1 MSKKE
6 DKKVTKHVFLTKE
19 VVETFI
25 REGNL
30 NDRDTYI
37 IKTRAKGYT
46 IAKQARELNLSV
58 DQVNKDIRRL
68 KALYDEVQKKS
79 DILPERKKNKRE
91 LEQLIK

>member
-1 MSKKE
+1 M
-6 DKKVTKHVFLTKE
+6 TKHLFWTKE
-19 VVETFI
+19 VVEAFI

-37 IKTRAKGYT
+37 IKTRAKGYP
-46 IAKQARELNLSV
+46 ISKQARDLNLSI

-79 DILPERKKNKRE
+79 QILPMRKKNKQE
-91 LEQLIK
+91 LEKLHS

>member
-1 MSKKE
+1 M
-6 DKKVTKHVFLTKE
+6 TKHIFWTKE
-19 VVETFI
+19 VVEAFI

-46 IAKQARELNLSV
+46 ISKQARDLNLSV

-68 KALYDEVQKKS
+68 KVLYDEVQKTS
-79 DILPERKKNKRE
+79 QILPKRKKNKQE
-91 LEQLIK
+91 LEKIRS